1 MLLTRWDKAYPATCG
16 SRRVKLR
23 MRYLPIIETVGP
35 DVTPSDPTHYL
46 RLADLAMLY
55 GSRDE
60 AEAMITMT
68 YLAFDL
74 MLTGS

>member
-23 MRYLPIIETVGP
+23 PCDIYQSSRTVGP

-60 AEAMITMT
+60 AEAMDYDDRI
-68 YLAFDL
+68 LP
-74 MLTGS
+74 SI

>member
-1 MLLTRWDKAYPATCG
+1 
-16 SRRVKLR
+16 
-23 MRYLPIIETVGP
+23 MRYLTNIEIVGP
-35 DVTPSDPTHYL
+35 DVAPSDPTHYL

-74 MLTGS
+74 MLTGSQGDHNAERRVAGKK